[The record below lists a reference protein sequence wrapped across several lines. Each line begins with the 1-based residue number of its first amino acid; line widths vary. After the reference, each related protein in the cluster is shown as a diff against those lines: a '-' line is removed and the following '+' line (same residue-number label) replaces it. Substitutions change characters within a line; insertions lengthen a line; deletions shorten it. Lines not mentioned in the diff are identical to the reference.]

1 MSVSCS
7 LVIGS
12 SGFIG
17 KNLCAF
23 LDKKHTYTISRKKKS
38 NLINSNHFFLNINNK
53 NSCKSLIEK
62 LYKKYKHIDIFFL
75 AGESSVEKSMVNLDE
90 SFINSLKGFNNIITL
105 VQKKRSTIVIASTGA
120 VYDSRF
126 KKYFHEKDA
135 LYPPSSYAASKY
147 AIEGLAL
154 SYFES
159 FNTDV
164 RIARIFSVFGEDMK
178 RFFIF
183 DLVKKLNT
191 SKNQIIL
198 EGSGKQE
205 RDYLHVKDVVKG
217 LILISKKGQA
227 GEIYNLS
234 SGKSLKL
241 KDLAE
246 NIKNILNK
254 KNIKIIWNKKITS
267 GIRDSWYGNNSKLK
281 KLGFEVKNTN
291 EYLIKSVIK
300 INSNL
305 IKK

>member
-1 MSVSCS
+1 MNASCS

-17 KNLCAF
+17 KNLCSS
-23 LDKKHTYTISRKKKS
+23 LDEKHTYTISRKKKL
-38 NLINSNHFFLNINNK
+38 NPINSNHFFLNINNK
-53 NSCKSLIEK
+53 NNCKNLIEK
-62 LYKKYKHIDIFFL
+62 LYKKYKHINIFFL
-75 AGESSVEKSMVNLDE
+75 AGESSVEKSIVNLEE
-90 SFINSLKGFNNIITL
+90 SFINSLKGFNNIMSL
-105 VQKKRSTIVIASTGA
+105 VQKKRATIVIASSGA
-120 VYDSRF
+120 VYDSRL
-126 KKYFHEKDA
+126 KKCFHEKDA
-135 LYPPSSYAASKY
+135 LYPPSPYAASKY

-159 FNTDV
+159 FNTDI

-191 SKNQIIL
+191 SKNKIKL
-198 EGSGKQE
+198 EGSGNQE
-205 RDYLHVKDVVKG
+205 RDYLHVEDVVKG
-217 LILISKKGQA
+217 LILISKKGYP

-234 SGKSLKL
+234 SGKLLKL

-246 NIKNILNK
+246 NVKNILNK
-254 KNIKIIWNKKITS
+254 KNIKIIWNKNLS
-267 GIRDSWYGNNSKLK
+267 PGIRDSWCGNNSKLK
-281 KLGFEVKNTN
+281 KLGFKVKNSN
-291 EYLIKSVIK
+291 DLLIKSVIK